1 MYVQAPILSSF
12 EDTRRH
18 KEPERDSYDKIYVLI
33 LRFWQLGY
41 IQQQIVSSGRNLT
54 SHPVK
59 VSLSWTVSPNS
70 CAAALIG
77 TDDGQFR
84 EDEVGASL
92 STFSDGLQGS
102 PKWLSR
108 STKDID
114 RLYEFWVPPLLSING
129 S

>member
-33 LRFWQLGY
+33 FRFWQLGY

-77 TDDGQFR
+77 TDDGQF
-84 EDEVGASL
+84 
-92 STFSDGLQGS
+92 
-102 PKWLSR
+102 
-108 STKDID
+108 
-114 RLYEFWVPPLLSING
+114 
-129 S
+129 

>member
-33 LRFWQLGY
+33 FRFWQLGY

-59 VSLSWTVSPNS
+59 VSLSWTVSPSS

-77 TDDGQFR
+77 PDDGQF
-84 EDEVGASL
+84 
-92 STFSDGLQGS
+92 
-102 PKWLSR
+102 
-108 STKDID
+108 
-114 RLYEFWVPPLLSING
+114 
-129 S
+129 